1 MIIMSEE
8 TMRVL
13 QMVKDGKITPE
24 EGEKLISA
32 MDESDAPRQKKTKY
46 TMLRV
51 RVDVADPKKSEQAKV
66 TINVPLTLAK
76 KAAGLLSLV
85 PKDTKAELSD
95 QGIDLDG
102 IDLKELIE
110 MFEDGEITEELVT
123 VDAGDDEKGAKVRIY
138 VD

>member
-1 MIIMSEE
+1 MLIMSEE
-8 TMRVL
+8 TMRIL
-13 QMVKDGKITPE
+13 NMVKDGKISPE

-32 MDESDAPRQKKTKY
+32 MNESDKPRKKNAKY

-51 RVDVADPKKSEQAKV
+51 RVDVADPKKTEQAKV

-85 PKDTKAELSD
+85 PKDTKAELNEK
-95 QGIDLDG
+95 GIDLDG

-110 MFEDGEITEELVT
+110 MFEDGELTEELVT
-123 VDAGDDEKGAKVRIY
+123 VDVGDNEKGAKVRIY

>member
-1 MIIMSEE
+1 MSEE
-8 TMRVL
+8 TLKVL
-13 QMVKDGKITPE
+13 QMVKDGKITTE

-32 MDESDAPRQKKTKY
+32 MGESEAPRKKPAKY

-51 RVDVADPKKSEQAKV
+51 RVDVADPKKTEEAKV
-66 TINVPLTLAK
+66 TINVPLALAK

-85 PKDTKAELSD
+85 PKDTKNELNEK
-95 QGIDLDG
+95 GIDLDA

-110 MFEDGEITEELVT
+110 MFEEGEITEELVT
-123 VDAGDDEKGAKVRIY
+123 VDTGDAEKGAKVRIY

>member
-1 MIIMSEE
+1 MSEE

-32 MDESDAPRQKKTKY
+32 MGESDIPRQKKTKY

-85 PKDTKAELSD
+85 PKDTKEELNEK
-95 QGIDLDG
+95 GIDLDG

-110 MFEDGEITEELVT
+110 MFEDGELTEELVT

>member
-1 MIIMSEE
+1 MSEE

-13 QMVKDGKITPE
+13 QMVRDGKITPE
-24 EGEKLISA
+24 DGEKLISA
-32 MDESDAPRQKKTKY
+32 MDESDTPRQKKAKY

-95 QGIDLDG
+95 KGIDLDG

-110 MFEDGEITEELVT
+110 MFEDGELTEELIT

>member
-1 MIIMSEE
+1 MMSEE
-8 TMRVL
+8 TMKVL
-13 QMVKDGKITPE
+13 QMVRDGKITPE
-24 EGEKLISA
+24 DGEKLISA
-32 MDESDAPRQKKTKY
+32 MDESDTPRQKKAKY

-51 RVDVADPKKSEQAKV
+51 RVDVTDPKKAEQAKV

-85 PKDTKAELSD
+85 PKDTKEELSEK
-95 QGIDLDG
+95 GIDLDG

-110 MFEDGEITEELVT
+110 MFEDGELTEELVT
-123 VDAGDDEKGAKVRIY
+123 VDTGDDKKGAKVRIY

>member
-1 MIIMSEE
+1 MSEE
-8 TMRVL
+8 TLKVL
-13 QMVKDGKITPE
+13 QMVKDGKITAE
-24 EGEKLISA
+24 EGEKLIAA
-32 MDESDAPRQKKTKY
+32 MDESDKPRRKNNKY

-51 RVDVADPKKSEQAKV
+51 RVDVQDPKKEDQAKV

-85 PKDTKAELSD
+85 PKDTKKELSEK
-95 QGIDLDG
+95 GIDLDG

-110 MFEDGEITEELVT
+110 MFEDGELTEELVNVET
-123 VDAGDDEKGAKVRIY
+123 GESGKGAKVRIY